1 MSLRQKLI
9 VLSKSPPA
17 AETKYDQGLVQRLF
31 LKPLKTGLISESNVR
46 DKTPI
51 KES

>member
-9 VLSKSPPA
+9 VLSKSPL

>member
-9 VLSKSPPA
+9 VLSNSPA
-17 AETKYDQGLVQRLF
+17 AETKNYQGLVQRL
-31 LKPLKTGLISESNVR
+31 LVISESNVR

>member
-9 VLSKSPPA
+9 VLSNSSA
-17 AETKYDQGLVQRLF
+17 AETKNYQGLVQRLF
-31 LKPLKTGLISESNVR
+31 LKPFKTGLISESNVR
-46 DKTPI
+46 DKIPI